1 MLTIVKKNDSY
12 DAITYQ
18 LENEDNSTVDLTGA
32 SVNFVMGKKNKL
44 ITNAKA
50 TVTSATSGIVS
61 YQLTQLDTL
70 VSGTFL
76 AEFVVTFANGT
87 VKTYP
92 SNGYITVDV
101 EQNLDTSQ
109 ANVVVDMIA
118 EKQGDFTSKLNSILQ
133 QAGNINMS
141 AMNEYSWTATEG
153 QLVFTFPSSVNYTP
167 STKWFQVSVG
177 NVPVDNTLVNRS
189 YDNQF
194 ALNIDSSN
202 IKAGMTVR
210 AMWVEPITPVVPNS
224 YKIIPQQNLP
234 PVDAGE
240 GDLWFDTS
248 DNTYQGTVFDDLNT
262 KVTNNTT
269 ALADIATNVKS
280 QGVKGDG
287 ITDDTTAFNNLINYV
302 SGLGGGTIL
311 IPANTTIL
319 LNTKDS
325 RKVMLKLKSNVNIIG
340 NGYTSVIKLADG
352 IVQSGGFLMLSN
364 LDNAS
369 NEASTPL
376 KNVILS
382 NFLID
387 CNGVGN
393 QLGSTQNQP
402 YSVPIFIPTGDN
414 ITVQSVYIKDNTGM
428 QCIGLG
434 SNISTPTVT
443 NVKIINNLFT
453 NVANDPK
460 AVDHSVIYSMVDGGV
475 ITGNIMVNPSTNT
488 VARNVSTGL
497 EIHGRNTIVSDN
509 IVINFRTGSNVV
521 ATVQDSFNNRFSD
534 NTFENVNNGFALW
547 QYDPYKL
554 KNVSIHHNTIRLKP
568 NDNLATDDGC
578 TAFISVSTG
587 VGYDTLKIN
596 NNIIEGISL
605 PTTTQAQRG
614 LQFLCPVKNT
624 DITNNKF
631 TNIGYEAIS
640 LLNSLTNV
648 IINNNT
654 VVDAVKKDNTGGGT
668 YKNSVIYCGV
678 VNPNSVS
685 NLSIKDNKINNSS
698 GFTSY
703 GVCVVA
709 DGDSVEVKNNKVNTA
724 TTRKESLTTTIG
736 LTNISREFD
745 YSTTITVPAIANGAT
760 SIFDVTIPESL
771 AGSFVAVNSPSNLAG
786 FLVTATVAVNGT
798 VRLSI
803 TNNTGFNSN
812 LGNTT
817 FNFRLFS

>member
-61 YQLTQLDTL
+61 YQLTPSDTL

-87 VKTYP
+87 TKTYP

-109 ANVVVDMIA
+109 NNVVLDMIA
-118 EKQGDFTSKLNSILQ
+118 TKQGDFEAKLDSILKQ
-133 QAGNINMS
+133 GTGTQVS
-141 AMNEYSWTATEG
+141 AMNEYTWTATSG
-153 QLVFTFPSSVNYTP
+153 QTIFVFPTSAKYDPSA
-167 STKWFQVSVG
+167 KWFQVSVG
-177 NVPVDNTLVNRS
+177 NVPIANELINRASSSQFSLVVDPSLIV
-189 YDNQF
+189 
-194 ALNIDSSN
+194 
-202 IKAGMTVR
+202 AGMTVH
-210 AMWVEPITPVVPNS
+210 AMWVEPIVPITGGHHITHEINGQDEINIANLRNYQELVATP
-224 YKIIPQQNLP
+224 
-234 PVDAGE
+234 
-240 GDLWFDTS
+240 
-248 DNTYQGTVFDDLNT
+248 
-262 KVTNNTT
+262 
-269 ALADIATNVKS
+269 LADIATNVKS
-280 QGVKGDG
+280 FGAKGDG

-352 IVQSGGFLMLSN
+352 VVQSGGFLMLSN
-364 LDNAS
+364 LDNAF

-475 ITGNIMVNPSTNT
+475 ITGNIMVNPSDNT
-488 VARNVSTGL
+488 VARNVATGL
-497 EIHGRNTIVSDN
+497 EIHGRNTVVSGN
-509 IVINFRTGSNVV
+509 TVTNFRTGSNVV
-521 ATVQDSFNNRFSD
+521 ATVQDSFNNRFT
-534 NTFENVNNGFALW
+534 NNILENVNTGFALW

-554 KNVSIHHNTIRLKP
+554 KNVSINNNAIRLKP
-568 NDNLATDDGC
+568 NNNMATDDSCSG
-578 TAFISVSTG
+578 IVSVSTG

-596 NNIIEGISL
+596 DNIINGVSL
-605 PTTTQAQRG
+605 PTSQAQRG
-614 LQFLCPVKNT
+614 IIFLCPTTNT
-624 DITNNKF
+624 DISNNTF
-631 TNIGYEAIS
+631 NNLGFEAIS
-640 LLNSLTNV
+640 LLNSLKNV
-648 IINNNT
+648 KIRNNMIVD
-654 VVDAVKKDNTGGGT
+654 VVQKDNTSGGT
-668 YKNSVIYCGV
+668 YKNSAIYCGV
-678 VNPNSVS
+678 VSPNMVS
-685 NLSIKDNKINNSS
+685 NLSIKDNIINNSS
-698 GFTSY
+698 SFTTY

-709 DGDSVEVKNNKVNTA
+709 DGDSIEMKNNKVNAVTI
-724 TTRKESLTTTIG
+724 RKDSLITQNG
-736 LTNISREFD
+736 LTNIQREFD
-745 YSTTITVPAIANGAT
+745 FTTTITVPSITNTAT
-760 SIFDVTIPESL
+760 WVSDVTVTQSL
-771 AGSFVAVNSPSNLAG
+771 TGSFITVNSPTNLAG
-786 FLVTATVAVNGT
+786 FLVTATVAGNGI
-798 VRLSI
+798 VRLSL

-817 FNFRLFS
+817 FNFRIFS